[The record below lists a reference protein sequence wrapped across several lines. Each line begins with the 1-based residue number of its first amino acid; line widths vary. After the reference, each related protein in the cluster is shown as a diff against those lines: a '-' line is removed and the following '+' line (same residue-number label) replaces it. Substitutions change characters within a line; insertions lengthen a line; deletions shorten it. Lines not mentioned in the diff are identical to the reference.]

1 MIASGLI
8 GTAIGGR
15 LLAALPEHAFRVGF
29 KILLTVAALGLLQ
42 SAFF

>member
-15 LLAALPEHAFRVGF
+15 LLSALPEKGFRLGF
-29 KILLTVAALGLLQ
+29 KILLTIAALGLLQ
-42 SAFF
+42 SALF